1 MRPVRRLLVLV
12 VGLAGVH
19 ACSEVGTDPDVPV
32 AIEIDA
38 PILPAIAAGDSL
50 RDTLGAVTTITARAF
65 NSRNEVIT
73 DAPIRFLALRSDTAV
88 IAVDS
93 ATGRIAGLRE
103 GVANVVAQVAGLQ
116 SVRLTVRV
124 TPAPDTVYPESAL
137 VDSVLYSLADDTA
150 RTLTVSVARRDTTTG
165 GLDTLVM
172 VPFWRVRY
180 TIVDPAA
187 LAANTDTTRVY
198 IADGSNRPSRVDTT
212 DASGASRRIRF
223 PLAVVSDTTRR
234 TFVTEVMVMG
244 PDGTPLPGSPLLFT
258 TVIRPRLP

>member
-12 VGLAGVH
+12 IGLAGVH

-50 RDTLGAVTTITARAF
+50 RDTLGAVTRITARAL
-65 NSRNEVIT
+65 NSRNEVIA
-73 DAPIRFLALRSDTAV
+73 DAPIRFIALRSDTAV

-116 SVRLTVRV
+116 SIRLAVRV

-150 RTLTVSVARRDTTTG
+150 RTLAVSVARRDTSEG
-165 GLDTLVM
+165 RDTLVR

-180 TIVDPAA
+180 TIVDPPN
-187 LAANTDTTRVY
+187 LATNTDTTRVY

-234 TFVTEVMVMG
+234 TFVTEVVVMG

>member
-50 RDTLGAVTTITARAF
+50 RDTLGAVTTITARAL
-65 NSRNEVIT
+65 NSRNEVIA
-73 DAPIRFLALRSDTAV
+73 DAPIRFIALRSDTAV

-116 SVRLTVRV
+116 SIRLAVRV
-124 TPAPDTVYPESAL
+124 TPAPDTVYPESPL

-150 RTLTVSVARRDTTTG
+150 RTLAVSVARRDTSG
-165 GLDTLVM
+165 GRDTLVR

-180 TIVDPAA
+180 TIVDPPN
-187 LAANTDTTRVY
+187 LATNTDTTRVY

-234 TFVTEVMVMG
+234 TFVTEVVVMG